1 MPFFPLPSP
10 LPLSLL
16 SGCVRCGGCSSGAAA
31 PAVICD
37 EPDDQTAKTR
47 YGTVPVAVTEVTDE
61 EEYDGCDGAN
71 PRHRLDNAF
80 LSLADVIL
88 LRLIVATTVSATAT
102 AVGSTATTTMLMPAI
117 NVVMVHRAGGLGG

>member
-1 MPFFPLPSP
+1 MS
-10 LPLSLL
+10 
-16 SGCVRCGGCSSGAAA
+16 
-31 PAVICD
+31 
-37 EPDDQTAKTR
+37 
-47 YGTVPVAVTEVTDE
+47 VAVTEVTDE

-71 PRHRLDNAF
+71 PRRRLDNAF